1 MATIRH
7 KDKRSGITY
16 VYESYS
22 YWDKEKQQSRAKRK
36 LIGRLDE
43 STGEII
49 PTDGRCKKRSPYYDA
64 ESAPADNK
72 PRTLKEYKE
81 AYARLLKENE
91 ELRREL
97 EKLKGAL
104 DN

>member
-43 STGEII
+43 ATGEII
-49 PTDGRCKKRSPYYDA
+49 PTDGRCKKRSPYYDGG
-64 ESAPADNK
+64 EEQTDVK
-72 PRTLKEYKE
+72 PRTLKEYRE
-81 AYARLLKENE
+81 AYERLLKENE
-91 ELRREL
+91 ELRKE
-97 EKLKGAL
+97 L
-104 DN
+104 DNLKTTLNN